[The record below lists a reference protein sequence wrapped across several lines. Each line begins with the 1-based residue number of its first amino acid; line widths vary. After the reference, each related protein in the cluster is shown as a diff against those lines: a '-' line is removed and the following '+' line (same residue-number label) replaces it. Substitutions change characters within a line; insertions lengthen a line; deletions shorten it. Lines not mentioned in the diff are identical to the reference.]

1 MFIFCS
7 SLSILLR
14 MVAITADAAGV
25 LAGPSLNGEGWR
37 QAAELGLA
45 LVLSAAVGLE
55 REIRQKNAG
64 LRTHTLV
71 GVGAAL
77 FMLIS
82 KYGFTDVLE
91 PRLVVLDPSRVAAQI
106 VTGVGF
112 LGAGL
117 IFVRRDSV
125 RGLTTAAS
133 IWVTAAIGSASGAGL
148 PVLAALAT
156 GIYFI
161 VALAF
166 PARRPPPAPLGHRDL
181 GPAGPLP
188 RRPRHP
194 ARRARRDHPPRLRH
208 RRHRHPGPRPRPATR
223 RPARLRQ
230 PGAPWSR
237 SPCTSTAARRSPT
250 WPPPCPRSAMSA
262 PSWPPTPTPPTSNQR
277 TAGTGDAASRARP
290 GGTRS
295 AGSLPEAVRDCLP
308 AAGNPLVTPG
318 RLVCRSWRR
327 APMS

>member
-1 MFIFCS
+1 MAAIS
-7 SLSILLR
+7 AS
-14 MVAITADAAGV
+14 VAAA
-25 LAGPSLNGEGWR
+25 AAHQLNGEGWR

-45 LVLSAAVGLE
+45 LALSAAIGLE
-55 REIRQKNAG
+55 REVRQKNAG

-91 PRLVVLDPSRVAAQI
+91 PRLVVLDPSRVAAQV

-148 PVLAALAT
+148 PVLAILTT
-156 GIYFI
+156 GIYFV

-166 PARRPPPAPLGHRDL
+166 PVAVRRLPRSATAISAVRVRYPDGRGILRDVLAEATGRGFAIDDIATEPVGARRPADGEHDPADPRIVEVTLHLHGRQSVTDL
-181 GPAGPLP
+181 AAALSELP
-188 RRPRHP
+188 NVH
-194 ARRARRDHPPRLRH
+194 AVL
-208 RRHRHPGPRPRPATR
+208 
-223 RPARLRQ
+223 
-230 PGAPWSR
+230 
-237 SPCTSTAARRSPT
+237 
-250 WPPPCPRSAMSA
+250 
-262 PSWPPTPTPPTSNQR
+262 
-277 TAGTGDAASRARP
+277 ASDVNAID
-290 GGTRS
+290 
-295 AGSLPEAVRDCLP
+295 E
-308 AAGNPLVTPG
+308 
-318 RLVCRSWRR
+318 
-327 APMS
+327 

>member
-1 MFIFCS
+1 MG
-7 SLSILLR
+7 
-14 MVAITADAAGV
+14 AA
-25 LAGPSLNGEGWR
+25 APTIAARLNGEGWR
-37 QAAELGLA
+37 QVAELGLA
-45 LVLSAAVGLE
+45 LVLSAAIGLE

-91 PRLVVLDPSRVAAQI
+91 PRLIVLDPSRVAAQV

-166 PARRPPPAPLGHRDL
+166 PIAVRR
-181 GPAGPLP
+181 LP
-188 RRPRHP
+188 RSST
-194 ARRARRDHPPRLRH
+194 AVSALRV
-208 RRHRHPGPRPRPATR
+208 RYPDGRGI
-223 RPARLRQ
+223 LRQ
-230 PGAPWSR
+230 LIAETTSRGFAIDDLATEHVAPGHPSADKDGPGSGPMVEVTLHVHGR
-237 SPCTSTAARRSPT
+237 QSVTNLAAALSEHP
-250 WPPPCPRSAMSA
+250 
-262 PSWPPTPTPPTSNQR
+262 
-277 TAGTGDAASRARP
+277 DVH
-290 GGTRS
+290 
-295 AGSLPEAVRDCLP
+295 AV
-308 AAGNPLVTPG
+308 LVSD
-318 RLVCRSWRR
+318 VN
-327 APMS
+327 AIDE

>member
-1 MFIFCS
+1 MV
-7 SLSILLR
+7 SLD
-14 MVAITADAAGV
+14 DAAQAAA
-25 LAGPSLNGEGWR
+25 AGALNGEGWR

-45 LVLSAAVGLE
+45 LVLSAAIGLE

-133 IWVTAAIGSASGAGL
+133 IWVSAAIGSASGAGL

-156 GIYFI
+156 GIYFV

-166 PARRPPPAPLGHRDL
+166 PL
-181 GPAGPLP
+181 
-188 RRPRHP
+188 
-194 ARRARRDHPPRLRH
+194 
-208 RRHRHPGPRPRPATR
+208 
-223 RPARLRQ
+223 
-230 PGAPWSR
+230 
-237 SPCTSTAARRSPT
+237 AARRL
-250 WPPPCPRSAMSA
+250 PRSTTAVSA
-262 PSWPPTPTPPTSNQR
+262 LRVRYPDGHGILRDVLQQATARGFAIHDVFAQMAKYEHLPPGNSASPGPPMVDVTLHVHGKNSVNDLAAALSDMDGVR
-277 TAGTGDAASRARP
+277 AVLASDAN
-290 GGTRS
+290 TID
-295 AGSLPEAVRDCLP
+295 E
-308 AAGNPLVTPG
+308 
-318 RLVCRSWRR
+318 
-327 APMS
+327 